1 MYFAAASKPKMQKN
15 SQKYGAWGEEMAV
28 AHLISAGYQVLER
41 NWRAGHLEIDI
52 IAKTG
57 ETLVIVEV
65 KSRKNNTFGEPEIFV
80 NKRKQ
85 GFLIKAANHYVL
97 EKNLELEVRFDIV
110 AVTDT
115 NILHLERAFFPLA
128 R

>member
-1 MYFAAASKPKMQKN
+1 
-15 SQKYGAWGEEMAV
+15 MAV